1 MKVTREV
8 INTSDF
14 LEIIAVKDG
23 DRIKRYEITSVD
35 ENGFYRISE
44 DRIEKSKVYFPG
56 KWNLE
61 DILKDIT
68 KVVSE

>member
-1 MKVTREV
+1 MTREI
-8 INTSDF
+8 INASDF
-14 LEIIAVKDG
+14 LEVVAVKDG
-23 DRIKRYEITSVD
+23 DRTKRYEITSVD

-44 DRIEKSKVYFPG
+44 DRIEKGKVYFPG

>member
-1 MKVTREV
+1 MTREI
-8 INTSDF
+8 INASDF

-35 ENGFYRISE
+35 KNGFYRIVE
-44 DRIEKSKVYFPG
+44 ERIEKGKVYFPG

-68 KVVSE
+68 KVVIE

>member
-1 MKVTREV
+1 MNRER
-8 INTSDF
+8 INASDF

-23 DRIKRYEITSVD
+23 DRVKRYEITSID
-35 ENGFYRISE
+35 GNGFYRISE
-44 DRIEKSKVYFPG
+44 DRVETGKAYFPG
-56 KWNLE
+56 KWKLE

>member
-1 MKVTREV
+1 MTREIV
-8 INTSDF
+8 NAPDF
-14 LEIIAVKDG
+14 LEIVAVKDG

-44 DRIEKSKVYFPG
+44 DRIEKGKVYFPG
-56 KWNLE
+56 KWDLE